1 VSTVYGLHAVA
12 GVLERSPE
20 RIRVLYVQR
29 GGDDK
34 RRELADLAKAAG
46 VRVELVDGRRLDRRV
61 DGAHQGVVAECHD
74 LTLAGEVDLEAAW
87 PGMEAPRLLLAL
99 DGVQDPRNL
108 GACLRT
114 AGAAGVQAVL
124 LPKRKTAPLSAVALK
139 AAAGVAE
146 GLFIVEVSNLV
157 RRLEWLKTQGAW
169 VIGAAG
175 EAPETVFQADLTA
188 DTVLVLG
195 GEGAGLRRLTRD
207 TCDKLVR
214 IPMAAD
220 VESLNVSVA
229 AGILLFEAI
238 RQRES
243 PGGP

>member
-1 VSTVYGLHAVA
+1 MSTVYGLHAVG
-12 GVLERSPE
+12 GVLETAPE

-29 GGDDK
+29 GGEDK
-34 RRELADLAKAAG
+34 RRRLAELAKAAG
-46 VRVELVDGRRLDRRV
+46 VRVEIVDARRLDRRA
-61 DGAHQGVVAECHD
+61 DGPHQGVLAECHD
-74 LTLAGEVDLEAAW
+74 LELSSEAELEAAW
-87 PGMEAPRLLLAL
+87 KNLESPRLLLAL

-124 LPKRKTAPLSAVALK
+124 LPKRKTAPLSAAALK

-146 GLFIVEVSNLV
+146 RLFIVEVSNLA
-157 RRLEWLKTQGAW
+157 RRLEWLKAQGAW

-175 EAPETVFQADLTA
+175 DAPDTVYQADFTA

-195 GEGAGLRRLTRD
+195 GEGAGLRRLSRD
-207 TCDKLVR
+207 TCDRLVR
-214 IPMAAD
+214 IPMADD

-238 RQRES
+238 RQREN